1 MTTAKMS
8 CKFNF
13 SAGPATIS
21 KEVLIK
27 AQSELLDWNGTGMS
41 VMEMSHR
48 GKEYAP
54 ILQNAEA
61 NFKKLL
67 RVPENYKVLFLQ
79 GGAVTQNFMVPMNLL
94 NGKTASY
101 VISGYWSKRTFN
113 DAQPFSGINISAS
126 SENINYVKA
135 PTLAS
140 WNFKKSDAYIHF
152 CLNETVNGVEYFED
166 PNIDNI
172 RKRNKPI
179 PPIVCDMS
187 STILSRPIDVS
198 SYGVIYAGAQKNIGP
213 AGLTILIVRD
223 DLLDFADKK
232 TPSTLNW
239 KIQSENNSM
248 INTPATFSI
257 YIAGLVFKWILA
269 RGGLE
274 FMEKENVKKASKLY
288 DFIDSSNFY
297 YNSIDISNR
306 SRMNVPFRITN
317 DDLSGQFVSEA
328 EENGLYGLKGHRMVG
343 GLRASIYNAMN
354 IEGVTALIDFMHRF
368 EKNNK

>member
-1 MTTAKMS
+1 MMAKMS

-13 SAGPATIS
+13 SAGPAVIPS
-21 KEVLIK
+21 DVLK
-27 AQSELLDWNGTGMS
+27 KVQSELLDWNGTGMS

-48 GKEYAP
+48 GKQYFP
-54 ILQNAEA
+54 IIDEA
-61 NFKKLL
+61 GSDLRLL
-67 RVPENYKVLFLQ
+67 LGIPRNYKVLFLQ
-79 GGAVTQNFMVPMNLL
+79 GGAITQNFMVPMNLL
-94 NGKTASY
+94 NNRAASY
-101 VISGYWSKRTFN
+101 VVSGYWSKRTFN
-113 DAQPFSGINISAS
+113 DAQPFNGINLSATSEPIDYKKAPQS
-126 SENINYVKA
+126 SEWNYSKD
-135 PTLAS
+135 
-140 WNFKKSDAYIHF
+140 DAYLHY
-152 CLNETVNGVEYFED
+152 CLNETIHGVEYFD
-166 PNIDNI
+166 VPNIKDV
-172 RKRNKPI
+172 PL
-179 PPIVCDMS
+179 VCDMS
-187 STILSRPIDVS
+187 SNILSRPIDIK

-213 AGLTILIVRD
+213 AGLTLVIVRD
-223 DLLDFADKK
+223 DLIEVADKK
-232 TPSTLNW
+232 IPTTFNW

-274 FMEKENVKKASKLY
+274 FMEEENVKKASKLY